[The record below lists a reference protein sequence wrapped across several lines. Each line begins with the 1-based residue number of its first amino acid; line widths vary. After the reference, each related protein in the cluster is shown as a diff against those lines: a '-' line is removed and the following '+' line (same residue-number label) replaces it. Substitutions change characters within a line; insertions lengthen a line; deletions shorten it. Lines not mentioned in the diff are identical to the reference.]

1 MAGPGPPC
9 GPAQRVYGTR
19 VRPRNCTH
27 DRRWGSYQ
35 SVYFGVSLT
44 QATADGPIA
53 TALHQVLRNGGYRWA
68 FLGHARRPVLMA
80 TGEGDGYFERSIS
93 SSSLLVVGP
102 QASDKLYADAVKRA
116 ARKFGLQITAEKPWK
131 FGPLGRVRAD
141 SPTTAEALVFTRGV
155 DYDVILWPMRLATS
169 RLSRLSDGRCA
180 S

>member
-1 MAGPGPPC
+1 MFGGSVAHPFSGHANSEYATGSASRGGARSSTRGWRGVAGPGPPC
-9 GPAQRVYGTR
+9 GAAQRVYGTR

-27 DRRWGSYQ
+27 DGRWGSYQ
-35 SVYFGVSLT
+35 SVYFGVIRT

-68 FLGHARRPVLMA
+68 FLGHARRPVHMA

-116 ARKFGLQITAEKPWK
+116 ARKFGLQITAEKPW
-131 FGPLGRVRAD
+131 
-141 SPTTAEALVFTRGV
+141 E
-155 DYDVILWPMRLATS
+155 
-169 RLSRLSDGRCA
+169 
-180 S
+180 